1 MLPNLHVLEARV
13 EKPEQTVEALAYF
26 SGQMTIHLT
35 RILAANGVEERLR
48 SAIRQTLAQGV
59 EQMARESHSHLQ
71 ALAETFLK
79 AVDGGIED
87 RNRYNAG

>member
-1 MLPNLHVLEARV
+1 LEAHV
-13 EKPEQTVEALAYF
+13 ETPGQSVEALAYF
-26 SGQMTIHLT
+26 SGQMAIHLT

-59 EQMARESHSHLQ
+59 EQMPRERHQHLQ
-71 ALAETFLK
+71 ALADTFLQ

-87 RNRYNAG
+87 RKKYNAG